1 LSYLDFNQHNLIW
14 MAVVAVILIAISIWG
29 QSFRKKPKQ
38 IIKYT
43 PYILIISL
51 VLILVSIGAFAFKG
65 LRWGLDFTGGTIL
78 EIKVPAQVQQNQL
91 LEAVIKDLGPG
102 FQEPQVQKQETP
114 DANNMSVA
122 VIRLGKEV
130 GGQGKQIQQL
140 SITEVEELLAKLQQE
155 FGKSVEK
162 VKVESIGPIIGQ
174 EMSQKAMLAVFLAL
188 LFQLI
193 YITFRFGNSMR
204 YGLAADIA
212 LLHDLIIM
220 VGIYALFGKQIDSP
234 FVAAILTVIGYSV
247 MDSIVIFDRIRE
259 NLKILKA
266 NYEETVNIS
275 LNETMTRSINTLLTV
290 LVCLF
295 ALYFLGGATLKNFAF
310 ALLIGCASGAYS
322 SVFVAS
328 PIVVLIDK
336 WTKQGEERRVLAR
349 RAELESIAQA
359 KGSKKVSVDSA
370 NYPYPGNSKKS
381 KKA

>member
-1 LSYLDFNQHNLIW
+1 MSYLDFNQHNLIW

>member
-1 LSYLDFNQHNLIW
+1 MSYLDFNQHNLIW

-102 FQEPQVQKQETP
+102 FQETQVQKQETP

-359 KGSKKVSVDSA
+359 KASKKVSVDSA